1 MYTPSTHLKNVSIFL
16 RNSIMN
22 KIELTREEAMLV
34 MRLLNLFLSKAQV
47 LNVRDNS
54 DVAPAKALKQNIFNQ
69 FMKLDTEEAKNESE

>member
-1 MYTPSTHLKNVSIFL
+1 
-16 RNSIMN
+16 MN
-22 KIELTREEAMLV
+22 KIEFTREEAMLV
-34 MRLLNLFLSKAQV
+34 MRLLNLCLSKAQV

>member
-1 MYTPSTHLKNVSIFL
+1 MYTPSTHLKDVSIFL

-69 FMKLDTEEAKNESE
+69 FMKLDTEGAENESE

>member
-1 MYTPSTHLKNVSIFL
+1 
-16 RNSIMN
+16 MN
-22 KIELTREEAMLV
+22 KIEFTREEAMLV
-34 MRLLNLFLSKAQV
+34 MRKAQV

>member
-1 MYTPSTHLKNVSIFL
+1 MD
-16 RNSIMN
+16 

-34 MRLLNLFLSKAQV
+34 MRLLNLFLRKSQA

-69 FMKLDTEEAKNESE
+69 FMKLDSEEAENESE